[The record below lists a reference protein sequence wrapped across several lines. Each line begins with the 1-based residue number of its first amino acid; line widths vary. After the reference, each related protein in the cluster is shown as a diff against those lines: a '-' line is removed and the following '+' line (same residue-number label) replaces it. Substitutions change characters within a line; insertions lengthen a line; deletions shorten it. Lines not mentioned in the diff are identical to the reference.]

1 MEKASENDYS
11 VYATD
16 QSEQGWT
23 NILIALLIVAATLG
37 KFIFDSIF
45 HQHMLTK
52 KSENPTSPTA
62 IFLFVKRKHISRR
75 GVCLIGL
82 CDSGKTLLFSQLIY
96 KKALESFTSMQEN
109 KGILHIDQ
117 KVTFFSVY

>member
-45 HQHMLTK
+45 H
-52 KSENPTSPTA
+52 
-62 IFLFVKRKHISRR
+62 
-75 GVCLIGL
+75 
-82 CDSGKTLLFSQLIY
+82 
-96 KKALESFTSMQEN
+96 
-109 KGILHIDQ
+109 
-117 KVTFFSVY
+117 